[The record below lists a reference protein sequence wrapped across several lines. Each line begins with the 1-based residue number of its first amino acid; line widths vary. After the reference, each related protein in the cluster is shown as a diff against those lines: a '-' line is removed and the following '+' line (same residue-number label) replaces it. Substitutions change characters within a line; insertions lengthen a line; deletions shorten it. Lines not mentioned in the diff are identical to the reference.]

1 MIIVRIILGIALLGA
16 LVCAGR
22 SVYRRLPLE
31 NSNTPTAGAIDG
43 SSTQPLIVV
52 LSSGL
57 ANATLNSP
65 VELYPFDLVATQ
77 KAFQT
82 TPHTAKQFDEFLAR
96 RMQGVTPL
104 KALTDSKG
112 RAVALL
118 NDGNW
123 WVRATAE
130 FADGVRIEWR
140 LPIAVSGREQ
150 TVELT
155 SENAYER
162 TKKF

>member
-1 MIIVRIILGIALLGA
+1 MIIVRIILGIALVGA
-16 LVCAGR
+16 LLGAGR
-22 SVYRRLPLE
+22 SVYKRLPIE
-31 NSNTPTAGAIDG
+31 NANTPTLGAVDG
-43 SSTQPLIVV
+43 SSAQPLTVV

-57 ANATLNSP
+57 AGATLNSP

-77 KAFQT
+77 RAFQT

-130 FADGVRIEWR
+130 FGDGMRIEWR
-140 LPIAVSGREQ
+140 LPITVSGHEQ

-155 SENAYER
+155 AENAYER